1 MKRFCVAIDGPS
13 GAGKST
19 LSRRAAEMLG
29 FLYVDT
35 GAIYRA
41 VALSYLE
48 LGRLALDRT
57 KINILY
63 KDGLQHALLNGRD
76 VTADIRRHEVS
87 GLASDLSAKPEVRE
101 YLLNM
106 QRELAASGR
115 VIMDGRDIGTVVVP
129 DAELK
134 IYLTAAP
141 EDRARRRYEEL
152 TLKGQRV
159 DYDDI
164 LRDVLRRDHNDMTRP
179 IAPLRKADDAIEL
192 DTTGNTF
199 EKSLELLTE
208 LIQRGLERC
217 CTGSPT
223 V

>member
-1 MKRFCVAIDGPS
+1 MRFCVAIDGPS

-19 LSRRAAEMLG
+19 LSRRAAEQLG

-48 LGRLALDRT
+48 RGALELDKT
-57 KINILY
+57 NIEILHR
-63 KDGLQHALLNGRD
+63 DGLQHVLLNGRD

-87 GLASDLSAKPEVRE
+87 GLASDLSARPEVRE

-106 QRELAASGR
+106 QREMAASGK

-134 IYLTAAP
+134 IFLTADP
-141 EDRARRRYEEL
+141 EDRARRRYKEL
-152 TLKGQRV
+152 IAKGQEV
-159 DYDDI
+159 CYDDV
-164 LRDVLRRDHNDMTRP
+164 LRDVRQRDRNDMTRP

-199 EKSLELLTE
+199 DRSLGLLTD
-208 LIQRGLERC
+208 LIRKGLERC
-217 CTGSPT
+217 STGSPT
-223 V
+223 D